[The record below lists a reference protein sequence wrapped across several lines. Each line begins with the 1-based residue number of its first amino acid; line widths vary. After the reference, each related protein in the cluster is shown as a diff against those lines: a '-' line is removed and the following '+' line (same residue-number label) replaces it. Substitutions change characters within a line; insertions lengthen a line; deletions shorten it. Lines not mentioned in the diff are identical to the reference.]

1 MIKASW
7 KKLVLANYI
16 VDPHLLSGYLPFK
29 TELDLWDHHCLVS
42 LVGFMFMDTHILG
55 IKFPY
60 HTRFEEVNLRFYV
73 KYRDGDTLKRGVVF
87 IKEIVP
93 LPGITFVANSV
104 YKEHYQTMPMKH
116 TWDIAAAELKVEYKW
131 KKQRWYSMGI
141 TTDNTPIE
149 MTTGSEQMFFTDQ
162 HWGYTKA
169 NPHLTLVYEVK
180 HPDWTYY
187 RTKNF
192 DIDVDFGLLYGEEFS
207 FLNSQKPYSVFL
219 AEGSEISL
227 KKSARFNKQ

>member
-16 VDPHLLSGYLPFK
+16 VDPQILAGYLPYK
-29 TELDLWDHHCLVS
+29 TEFDQWDNHCFISV
-42 LVGFMFMDTHILG
+42 VGFMFLDTHILG

-60 HTRFEEVNLRFYV
+60 HIDFEEVNLRFYV
-73 KYRDGDTLKRGVVF
+73 KHRDGDNWKRGVVF

-93 LPGITFVANSV
+93 LPGITLVANSV

-116 TWDIAAAELKVEYKW
+116 TWNISSEELNIEYKW
-131 KKQRWYSMGI
+131 KKQRWYSIGI
-141 TTDNTPIE
+141 TTDSTPIE
-149 MTTGSEQMFFTDQ
+149 MSAGSEQMFFTDQ
-162 HWGYTKA
+162 HWGYTKV
-169 NPHLTLVYEVK
+169 NPHLTLGYEVK

-187 RTKNF
+187 RTKKF
-192 DIDVDFGLLYGEEFS
+192 DIDIDFGLLYGNEFA

-219 AEGSEISL
+219 TEGSGISL
-227 KKSARFNKQ
+227 KKSARIQ